1 MADRDVVVG
10 RRDLL
15 AAVGAAGVASIA
27 GCANS
32 LGGSDGADGA
42 ASDPAYSVPRGIER
56 VEAVFNAQLEEG
68 LHHGAQLAVYRDG
81 EQVVDLAGG
90 TTGPDGGDVS
100 SDQRF
105 LLFSCTKPLA
115 ASTVHHLLDAGTLS
129 LDDRL
134 VDHWP
139 EFADEGTE
147 KAQVTVR
154 HALSHQA
161 GLPAVPIDDQY
172 GQWTSEDAIIS
183 SVENAELSF
192 TPGETARYHL
202 LSFGWILLGLVR
214 KVTDQ
219 RIDRYAQEHVFD
231 PLGMD
236 RMVMGLPDGASD
248 NVATLVGFDAPDRV
262 EGRGPSPDA
271 TNQQIA
277 QLFNQEF
284 VHRAVVPAANG
295 LGTASDLARFYQV
308 YLNGGSIGD
317 TTFVGSELVDE
328 ATSLQVEAAAEG
340 TTQRYGLGFVMG
352 GGLGDTYGVSV
363 EPGAFGHAGLGTST
377 SWADPELGLTFA
389 YVTNGIRDDP
399 TNGWRLATMSETVR
413 EELG

>member
-1 MADRDVVVG
+1 MVVG
-10 RRDLL
+10 RREVL
-15 AAVGAAGVASIA
+15 AAAGAAGVASIA
-27 GCANS
+27 GCTNF
-32 LGGSDGADGA
+32 LGTSDGEANATGDGA
-42 ASDPAYSVPRGIER
+42 ATGASYSVPSGTDR
-56 VEAVFNAQLEEG
+56 VEAVFRSHLDQG
-68 LHHGAQLAVYRDG
+68 LHHGAQLAVYREG

-115 ASTVHHLLDAGTLS
+115 AATVHHLLDEGTIA

-139 EFADEGTE
+139 AFADEGSE

-161 GLPAVPIDDQY
+161 GLPAVPIDEQY
-172 GQWTSEDAIIS
+172 GQWTSEEAIIS
-183 SVENAELSF
+183 SVEDAELQF

-236 RMVMGLPDGASD
+236 RMVMGLPEGEPDD
-248 NVATLVGFDAPDRV
+248 VATLTGFDAPDRV
-262 EGRGPSPDA
+262 EGRGPTPDA
-271 TNQQIA
+271 SNQQVA

-317 TTFVGSELVDE
+317 TTFVGSDLVDE
-328 ATSLQVEAAAEG
+328 ATSLQVEADYQG

-352 GGLGDTYGVSV
+352 GGLNSTYGISV

-377 SWADPELGLTFA
+377 SWADPDLGLTFA

-399 TNGWRLATMSETVR
+399 TNTWRLSTLSETVR
-413 EELG
+413 DELG